1 MSDVVETKLPGVGIR
16 MDFTTKGG
24 DRLGMISHRAGH
36 KDLLVYDRDDPAS
49 CGLVLRLEEDDAR
62 TLGDLLGGDTLNEE
76 LAGLQSIPG
85 LTIDWVPVRGTSR
98 CSNSS
103 MGQIGAKRDL
113 GAQVVAVIRGED
125 TIPSPP
131 DDFVLRDGDTA
142 VAVGTPEGVRTLFE
156 LLQGSA
162 PR

>member
-1 MSDVVETKLPGVGIR
+1 MSDVVETKLPGVGVR
-16 MDFTTKGG
+16 MDFTTRGG

-36 KDLLVYDRDDPAS
+36 KDLLVYDREDPDS

-62 TLGDLLGGDTLNEE
+62 TLGDLLGADTVNEE
-76 LAGLQSIPG
+76 ITRIQSIPG
-85 LTIDWVPVRGTSR
+85 LTIDWIPVRGTSR

-103 MGQIGAKRDL
+103 MAQL
-113 GAQVVAVIRGED
+113 GAHKDVGASVVAVIRGED

-131 DDFVLRDGDTA
+131 GDFVLRDGDTA
-142 VAVGTPEGVRTLFE
+142 VAVGTPAGVRTLFE

-162 PR
+162 PQ